1 VEKAYLQMITDRDRI
16 RVRFDKER
24 GRIIEFVVQ
33 YETRVQGKW
42 CPVIRYDTA
51 HGRAHTDVLRPD
63 GTREKRLLHFPNYN
77 DAFSYAEDDVKSN
90 WERYRREYLREVKK

>member
-1 VEKAYLQMITDRDRI
+1 MEKAYLQMITDRDRI
-16 RVRFDKER
+16 RVRFKKER

-33 YETRVQGKW
+33 YETQIENEWK
-42 CPVIRYDTA
+42 PVIRYDTA

-63 GTREKRLLHFPNYN
+63 GTQEKRLLHFPNYN

-90 WERYRREYLREVKK
+90 WEHYRGEYLREVKK